1 VDAPIPS
8 RAGRWQ
14 RELDYYARMAE
25 NDCRPSVRDVA
36 EAVGSSNQT
45 VSDDLAELA
54 RLGLLADRD
63 LPEDRK
69 QRGRRAARSY
79 VITELGLAQAR
90 GEFLTPRPVAASP
103 PRDQPA
109 VSGCDVDLEFDTAG
123 VRPDAFTI
131 PPGHIVFCAEGDS
144 MRDADVEDGDLVLIR
159 LTQEALNGQI
169 ALVEVVDGLTED
181 AALTLKRIYWEGDQV
196 CLRPANPDHQPL
208 YYPKTDIR
216 VRGVAVE
223 RINRRRL
230 R

>member
-1 VDAPIPS
+1 
-8 RAGRWQ
+8 
-14 RELDYYARMAE
+14 MAE
-25 NDCRPSVRDVA
+25 NDCRPSIRDVA

-63 LPEDRK
+63 LPQDRK

-90 GEFLTPRPVAASP
+90 GEFLAPRPVAASP

-109 VSGCDVDLEFDTAG
+109 VSGCDVDLEFDTVG

-131 PPGHIVFCAEGDS
+131 PPGHIVFSAEGDS
-144 MRDADVEDGDLVLIR
+144 MRDADIEDGDLVLIR

-169 ALVEVVDGLTED
+169 ALVEVVHGLTEE

-196 CLRPANPDHQPL
+196 CLWPANSDHQPL
-208 YYPKTDIR
+208 Y
-216 VRGVAVE
+216 
-223 RINRRRL
+223 
-230 R
+230 